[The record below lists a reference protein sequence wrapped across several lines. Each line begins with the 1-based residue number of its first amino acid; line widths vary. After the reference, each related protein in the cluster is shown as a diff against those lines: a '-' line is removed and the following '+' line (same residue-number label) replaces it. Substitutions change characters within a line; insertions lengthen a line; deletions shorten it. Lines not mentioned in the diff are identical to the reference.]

1 MKADAESIPC
11 MLSPRQTRKAAT
23 RRRVLDAARELF
35 DTEGYVE
42 TTIRM
47 IARRAEVS
55 VGSVF
60 TGFVSKGDILSQVM
74 EERLDRLYAEFA
86 RTIPH
91 LRGDVTERLKAIY
104 AAGFAFE
111 AACINL
117 FLAHIAATY
126 DWTLPDDARPYGRTS
141 RLREIIRECLE
152 EGVARGEVAA
162 DADLDEVV
170 LLLTAAYAWTYRLA
184 AWERAGAP
192 ELTQAMNRQVDLIAK
207 GFAPRS

>member
-1 MKADAESIPC
+1 MKADVDSIPGV
-11 MLSPRQTRKAAT
+11 LSPRQTRKAAT
-23 RRRVLDAARELF
+23 RRRVLDAARVLF

-91 LRGDVTERLKAIY
+91 LRGDVAERLKAIY
-104 AAGFAFE
+104 AAGFTFE
-111 AACINL
+111 AACLKL
-117 FLAHIAATY
+117 FLAHVASAY
-126 DWTLPDDARPYGRTS
+126 DWTLPDDARPFGRTS
-141 RLREIIRECLE
+141 RVRGIIHECLE
-152 EGVARGEVAA
+152 DGQTRGEVAD
-162 DADLDEVV
+162 DADIDEIVV
-170 LLLTAAYAWTYRLA
+170 LLTGAYAWCYRLA
-184 AWERAGAP
+184 AWEGAGAP
-192 ELTQAMNRQVDLIAK
+192 EMTQAMNRQVDLIAK
-207 GFAPRS
+207 GFAPRP

>member
-1 MKADAESIPC
+1 MKADVDSIPGV
-11 MLSPRQTRKAAT
+11 LSPRQTRKAAT

-42 TTIRM
+42 TTIRK
-47 IARRAEVS
+47 IAHRAEVS

-104 AAGFAFE
+104 AAGFTFE
-111 AACINL
+111 AACLNL

-126 DWTLPDDARPYGRTS
+126 DWTMPDEARPYGRTS
-141 RLREIIRECLE
+141 RLRRIIRECLE
-152 EGVARGEVAA
+152 EGLARREVAP
-162 DADLDEVV
+162 DADIEEIVV
-170 LLLTAAYAWTYRLA
+170 LLTAAYAWTYRLA
-184 AWERAGAP
+184 AWDRAGAP
-192 ELTQAMNRQVDLIAK
+192 EMTRAMNRQIDLIAR
-207 GFAPRS
+207 GFAPR